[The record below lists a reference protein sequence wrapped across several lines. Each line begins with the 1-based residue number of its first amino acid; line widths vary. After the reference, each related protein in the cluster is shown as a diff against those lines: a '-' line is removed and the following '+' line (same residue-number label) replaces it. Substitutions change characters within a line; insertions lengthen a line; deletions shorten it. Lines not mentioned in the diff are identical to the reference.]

1 MYLNRYNL
9 FSFEVITMCW
19 IITLDVFKFKL
30 TCLTMMGLAG
40 WIITL
45 DVFK

>member
-1 MYLNRYNL
+1 MYLNSISLSVNIL
-9 FSFEVITMCW
+9 PFCW
-19 IITLDVFKFKL
+19 IITLDVFKFNDN
-30 TCLTMMGLAG
+30 LANKIKAKG